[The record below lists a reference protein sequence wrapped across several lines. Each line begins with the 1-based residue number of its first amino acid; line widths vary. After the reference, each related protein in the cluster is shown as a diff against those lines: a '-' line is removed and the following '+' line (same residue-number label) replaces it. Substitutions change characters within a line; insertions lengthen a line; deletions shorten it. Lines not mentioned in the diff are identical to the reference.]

1 VTGQPTPRRHRPAT
15 ARGAVSVVGD
25 GGRVLANADVL
36 VVSELFGPTFQGEGA
51 SCGQR
56 AMFLRLGRCNL
67 DCTWCDTPYTWDW
80 TRFDPDT
87 ELRRVSVH
95 DVITQLA
102 DIDAP
107 LLVITGGEP
116 MLQQRQLIP
125 VLEAA
130 RTHGWRVEV
139 ETNGTIAPIDAVAAL
154 VDRWNV
160 SPKLAGSGVD
170 QARRWQPDALR
181 ALAATG
187 RAIGKFVVGSTS
199 ELDEV
204 AAIAEA
210 THLTDVW
217 IMAEGTDSE
226 TLQDRM
232 AMLAPHVLARGW
244 NLSNR
249 LQVMLWGNVRGR

>member
-1 VTGQPTPRRHRPAT
+1 LTVQPTPRRHRPPT
-15 ARGAVSVVGD
+15 AHGAVSAIGDVGRGPPNSD
-25 GGRVLANADVL
+25 GL

-51 SCGQR
+51 SSGQR

-80 TRFDPDT
+80 TRFDPEA
-87 ELRRVSVH
+87 ELRRMSAP
-95 DVITQLA
+95 DVISQLA
-102 DIDAP
+102 TIDAP

-139 ETNGTIAPIDAVAAL
+139 ETNGTIAPLDAVAAL

-187 RAIGKFVVGSTS
+187 RAVGKFVVGSTS

-217 IMAEGTDSE
+217 IMAEGTDAE
-226 TLQDRM
+226 TLRDRM

-249 LQVMLWGNVRGR
+249 LHVMLWGNVRGH

>member
-1 VTGQPTPRRHRPAT
+1 LTVQPNPRRHRSPTDRSAL
-15 ARGAVSVVGD
+15 SVIGD
-25 GGRVLANADVL
+25 GGSVPGNRDAL

-67 DCTWCDTPYTWDW
+67 DCAWCDTPYTWDW
-80 TRFDPDT
+80 THFDPEA
-87 ELRRVSVH
+87 ELRRMSAQ
-95 DVITQLA
+95 DVINQLA
-102 DIDAP
+102 AIDAP

-130 RTHGWRVEV
+130 GAHGWRVEV
-139 ETNGTIAPIDAVAAL
+139 ETNGTIAPVDAVAAL

-181 ALAATG
+181 AFAATG
-187 RAIGKFVVGSTS
+187 RAIAKFVVGSTS

-217 IMAEGTDSE
+217 IMAEGTDAE
-226 TLQDRM
+226 ALRDRM

-244 NLSNR
+244 NLSDR
-249 LQVMLWGNVRGR
+249 LHVMLWGGVRGR